1 MLVFISHSRRNGGAA
16 LKLSE
21 KLEAGGTKTWLDL
34 REIEAD
40 SDWNQ
45 RVVDAIHGAGGFV
58 FLIGPGP
65 QSDQSQRYEWQV
77 ITEEEYYLDP
87 EKPLIPILLGE
98 SELPG
103 FLKTRQAIRIS
114 ETSIDFDALADR
126 VAHAVKQ
133 PHETIDHENL
143 VRGQEARQRAMKD
156 LEDYSRVLQEEDVKR
171 APLRS
176 MKK

>member
-1 MLVFISHSRRNGGAA
+1 MSVYISHSRRNGGAA
-16 LKLSE
+16 LKLYE
-21 KLEAGGTKTWLDL
+21 KLEARGVKTWLDL

-45 RVVDAIHGAGGFV
+45 RVADAIRGASGFV

-65 QSDQSQRYEWQV
+65 SSGQSQRYEWQV

-98 SELPG
+98 SEIPG

-114 ETSIDFDALADR
+114 ESSIDFDALADK

-133 PHETIDHENL
+133 PHETIDQENL
-143 VRGQEARQRAMKD
+143 VKGREARQRSMKD
-156 LEDYSRVLQEEDVKR
+156 LEDYSRVQQEEDAKR

-176 MKK
+176 MK

>member
-1 MLVFISHSRRNGGAA
+1 MPVFISHSRRNGGAA
-16 LKLSE
+16 LKLTE
-21 KLEAGGTKTWLDL
+21 KLEARGTKTWLDL

-45 RVVDAIHGAGGFV
+45 RVTDAIRGASGFV
-58 FLIGPGP
+58 FLIGPG
-65 QSDQSQRYEWQV
+65 QHTDQSQRLEWQV

-98 SELPG
+98 TELPG
-103 FLKTRQAIRIS
+103 FLKTRHAIRINES
-114 ETSIDFDALADR
+114 SIDFDALADK

-133 PHETIDHENL
+133 PHETIDQENL
-143 VRGQEARQRAMKD
+143 VKGREARQRAMKD
-156 LEDYSRVLQEEDVKR
+156 LEDYSRVQQEEDAKR

-176 MKK
+176 MK

>member
-1 MLVFISHSRRNGGAA
+1 MHVFISHSRRNSGAA

-21 KLEAGGTKTWLDL
+21 KIEARGTKTWLDL
-34 REIEAD
+34 REIETG

-45 RVVDAIHGAGGFV
+45 RVADAVRAASGFV
-58 FLIGPGP
+58 FLISPGP

-103 FLKTRQAIRIS
+103 FLKTRQAIRVNES
-114 ETSIDFDALADR
+114 SIDFDTLADK

-133 PHETIDHENL
+133 PHETIDQENL
-143 VRGQEARQRAMKD
+143 MKGREARQRAMKD
-156 LEDYSRVLQEEDVKR
+156 LEDYSRGQQEEDAKR
-171 APLRS
+171 APLRRL
-176 MKK
+176 K